1 VAQFLEL
8 NNDQRRE
15 VVNTRQRYLSMQD
28 ALARA
33 GAYRGSMIWSTTK
46 GHEYLIRVGYD
57 RKGVR
62 RQSSLGPRSGETER
76 IKSEFERGREESR
89 AKLDALR
96 PALKRQAA
104 INRALGLGRVPLLSA
119 RIIRALDSSGLLGAG
134 LRVVGTN
141 ALYAYEAVA
150 GVFVDPSLTATEDVD
165 LLFDSRMRLSFIL
178 SEDVEQA
185 SLLRL
190 LRKVDKSFERSR
202 QTFRAANRDGF
213 LVDLIKPMR
222 NPPWKRDPEAVGS
235 DPEDLA
241 AVEIAK
247 LDWHESAPAFEAV
260 SIDERG
266 EPLRIVTTDPRV
278 FAIHKLWLSTRPDR
292 EAVKA
297 GRDLLQAHA
306 IAALTRDY
314 FQHLPFEPDELRMLP
329 LDLLQK
335 AAPMFQPDPSGA
347 DDP

>member
-1 VAQFLEL
+1 
-8 NNDQRRE
+8 
-15 VVNTRQRYLSMQD
+15 
-28 ALARA
+28 
-33 GAYRGSMIWSTTK
+33 MIWSATK
-46 GHEYLIRVGYD
+46 GHEYLMRVAYD

-62 RQSSLGPRSGETER
+62 RQSSLGPRSAETER
-76 IKSEFERGREESR
+76 IKAEFERGREESR
-89 AKLDALR
+89 AKLEALK
-96 PALKRQAA
+96 PALSRQAA

-119 RIIRALDSSGLLGAG
+119 RIIRALDASGLLGAG
-134 LRVVGTN
+134 IRVVGTN

-165 LLFDSRMRLSFIL
+165 LLFGSRMHLSFVL
-178 SEDVEQA
+178 SEEVEQA
-185 SLLRL
+185 SLLKL

-202 QTFRAANRDGF
+202 QTFRAVNRDGF
-213 LVDLIKPMR
+213 LVDLITPMR
-222 NPPWKRDPEAVGS
+222 NPPWKRDPDAIGA

-241 AVEIAK
+241 A
-247 LDWHESAPAFEAV
+247 APAFEAV
-260 SIDERG
+260 AIDERG

-306 IAALTRDY
+306 VAALTRDY

-335 AAPMFQPDPSGA
+335 AAQMFQPGPNG
-347 DDP
+347 PGNP